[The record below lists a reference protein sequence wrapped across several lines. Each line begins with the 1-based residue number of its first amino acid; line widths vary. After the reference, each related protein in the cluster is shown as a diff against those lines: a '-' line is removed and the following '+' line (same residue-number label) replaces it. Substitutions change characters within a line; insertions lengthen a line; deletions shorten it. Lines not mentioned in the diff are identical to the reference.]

1 MSQAKVD
8 QHKKDKANRK
18 QQMKKDKMKKRI
30 SLVISAVIGLAVVG
44 WVGYSVYDYIDS
56 NKVIESVDVNYDS
69 VNDYLSEIN

>member
-30 SLVISAVIGLAVVG
+30 SLVISAVIGLAVGG